1 MARFQKPFAAAGP
14 KSAHQ
19 FPARAA
25 RHTQRRRSQGGK
37 LHGQARPSAQATSCC
52 CCWCCPVILCWLDRP
67 KSLQHSKSAGQ
78 SFDQVQKGKKITVT
92 VRRLQKSY
100 SSATPQ
106 QRKFH
111 LRTFPC
117 LDENGDE
124 IKKKSSFFRVEPSS
138 RGVKTAPHPQG
149 TVVAS
154 RTSRPHS
161 QIPAELNA

>member
-1 MARFQKPFAAAGP
+1 LARFQKPFAAAGP
-14 KSAHQ
+14 QKRPSIPCSCSKTH
-19 FPARAA
+19 AA
-25 RHTQRRRSQGGK
+25 QAEPRWQAAWP
-37 LHGQARPSAQATSCC
+37 GQAKRPSHQLLLLLPRDT
-52 CCWCCPVILCWLDRP
+52 LL
-67 KSLQHSKSAGQ
+67 AGQ
-78 SFDQVQKGKKITVT
+78 AKKLAAQQVSRSKLDQVQKGKKITVT

-138 RGVKTAPHPQG
+138 RSVKTAPHPQG